1 MVRNTSNDVMQT
13 WCANCGGNDPVSYDW
28 TFEPGRASN
37 FLDENFDYDT
47 YAVIDPVDYS
57 IVVDSMA
64 FVDVTE
70 EEPYAFVLTGTY
82 LQLYTSIES
91 VNAQKLSCLAGLQGL
106 FWFAENIFCA
116 KRCVSRGRQCAQ
128 YGFDYTAY

>member
-1 MVRNTSNDVMQT
+1 M
-13 WCANCGGNDPVSYDW
+13 SYDW

-82 LQLYTSIES
+82 L
-91 VNAQKLSCLAGLQGL
+91 
-106 FWFAENIFCA
+106 
-116 KRCVSRGRQCAQ
+116 
-128 YGFDYTAY
+128 